1 MHSETRPAER
11 HSDIADQNGAMTS
24 IKLTLLVPLIVPVV
38 VVPILFYG
46 RRVYGRRV
54 RRLCAKDLACSISA
68 GVKRMHARW

>member
-1 MHSETRPAER
+1 MHSETRPVER

-24 IKLTLLVPLIVPVV
+24 IKLTLLVLLIVPVV
-38 VVPILFYG
+38 VVPILF
-46 RRVYGRRV
+46 YGRRV

>member
-46 RRVYGRRV
+46 RRV

>member
-1 MHSETRPAER
+1 MHSETRPVER

-46 RRVYGRRV
+46 RRV

-68 GVKRMHARW
+68 GVKRMHACW

>member
-1 MHSETRPAER
+1 MHSETRPVER

-46 RRVYGRRV
+46 RRV